1 MRFTTGYSLQQI
13 CAFISL
19 LTTAKGMA
27 RNVFALSNPIDI
39 ASEQHI
45 LYCIVLQ
52 EFKVYQCN
60 YSTVSLACSAY

>member
-1 MRFTTGYSLQQI
+1 
-13 CAFISL
+13 
-19 LTTAKGMA
+19 MA

-60 YSTVSLACSAY
+60 YSTVSLACSAYWSSKK